1 MSTREASPWQPSPS
15 GGYGAA
21 TAVVPVLRTDRP
33 ERDVGGRPASPRPLA
48 IRSASTRLLAP
59 LVGVLA
65 LTLAVAGRG
74 GGGTSKGVAS
84 LGGKAAATTSPGA
97 SSDPE
102 QAALA
107 HARCM
112 RQHGVNVPDPQI
124 TADGPELRYPRG
136 VDPDDP
142 RLKAAERGCQR
153 YLPDM
158 LGP

>member
-1 MSTREASPWQPSPS
+1 MSTREAFPWQPSPS

-21 TAVVPVLRTDRP
+21 TAVVPVQRTDRP
-33 ERDVGGRPASPRPLA
+33 ERDVDGQPASPKPLA

-65 LTLAVAGRG
+65 L
-74 GGGTSKGVAS
+74 
-84 LGGKAAATTSPGA
+84 
-97 SSDPE
+97 
-102 QAALA
+102 ALA

-112 RQHGVNVPDPQI
+112 RQHGINTPDPKI

-142 RLKAAERGCQR
+142 TLKAAERACQR